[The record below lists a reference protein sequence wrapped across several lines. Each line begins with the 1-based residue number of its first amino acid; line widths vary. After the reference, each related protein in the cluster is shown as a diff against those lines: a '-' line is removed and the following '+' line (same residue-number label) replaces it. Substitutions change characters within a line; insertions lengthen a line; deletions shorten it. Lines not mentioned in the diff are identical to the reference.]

1 MCALLRSEWIW
12 RYVSTLQAHTMN
24 GMMKTMGG
32 RLHRPFVPL
41 AAVAAP
47 NCVSRKDIEPNRQCS
62 EQDS

>member
-12 RYVSTLQAHTMN
+12 IYVSTLQAHTMN
-24 GMMKTMGG
+24 GMMKTRGG

-47 NCVSRKDIEPNRQCS
+47 NCVSRKDIEPNRQGG
-62 EQDS
+62 D

>member
-12 RYVSTLQAHTMN
+12 KYVSTLQAHAMN
-24 GMMKTMGG
+24 GMLETRGW

-47 NCVSRKDIEPNRQCS
+47 NCVS
-62 EQDS
+62 